1 MWFVDLIRIVN
12 FLKVGAHIMKK
23 KIFNYKLN
31 TEFADRA
38 HRLIPGGAHTYSKGD
53 DQFPANA
60 PKIID
65 RGVGCTLWD
74 VDGNQFTD
82 LAMSLGTVILGH
94 AYEPVLN
101 AVRKEI
107 ARGVNF
113 CRPSVIEG
121 ELAEL
126 LVDMIPSAEMV
137 KFGKNGS
144 DAVTAAV
151 KLARA
156 YTGRKYVARCTSDP
170 FNAIHDWFIGSTV
183 MNCGVPEDIQALTLK
198 FNYNDLESCQK
209 LFDQH
214 PGQIAC
220 FILEPVSFEVPKDG
234 FLENLKALCE
244 KNGTLLIFDEVVS
257 GFRFALGG
265 VQEMVGVTP
274 HLSAFGKGMANGF
287 SVSALVGQREFMR
300 IGGIDHEKERVFL
313 LSTTHGGETH
323 SLAAAISCIN
333 EIRKHNIIAHF
344 WQTGQALIDGVRA
357 AAKEVGAEKYVEVFG
372 YGVKPAFV
380 FKDETGQV
388 SMIAR
393 TLFLQETIARGLLMP
408 YVVPSYAH
416 KKETIDFAVECVR
429 DALSEMKKAAE
440 GPGMAAAIEG
450 EVVKPV
456 FRKFN

>member
-1 MWFVDLIRIVN
+1 
-12 FLKVGAHIMKK
+12 MKK
-23 KIFNYKLN
+23 KALKYEMN
-31 TEFADRA
+31 TDFADRA
-38 HRLIPGGAHTYSKGD
+38 NRLIPGGAHTYSKGD
-53 DQFPANA
+53 DQFPSNA

-65 RGVGCTLWD
+65 RGFGCTLWD
-74 VDGNQFTD
+74 VDGNEFID
-82 LAMSLGTVILGH
+82 MAMSLGTVILGH
-94 AYEPVLN
+94 AYEPVLD

-107 ARGVNF
+107 TRGVNF

-126 LVDMIPSAEMV
+126 LVDIIPSAEMV

-156 YTGRKYVARCTSDP
+156 YTGRKYVVRCATDP

-183 MNCGVPEDIQALTLK
+183 INRGVPEEIQALTLK

-209 LFDQH
+209 LFDQY

-220 FILEPVSFEVPKDG
+220 FLLEPVSLEVPKEG

-244 KNGTLLIFDEVVS
+244 KNGALLIFDEVVS
-257 GFRFALGG
+257 GFRYSLGG
-265 VQEMVGVTP
+265 AQEMVGVMP

-300 IGGIDHEKERVFL
+300 IGGIDHDQERVFL

-323 SLAAAISCIN
+323 SLAASIACIN
-333 EIRKHNIIAHF
+333 EISKNDIISHF
-344 WQTGQALIDGVRA
+344 WKTGQALMDGVRSA
-357 AAKEVGAEKYVEVFG
+357 ANDVGAERYIDVFG
-372 YGVKPAFV
+372 YGVKPAFA

-388 SMIAR
+388 SMVAR

-408 YVVPSYAH
+408 YVTPSYSH

-429 DALSEMKKAAE
+429 DALDVMKKAAE
-440 GPGMAAAIEG
+440 GLGMASAIKG
-450 EVVKPV
+450 GVVKPV

>member
-1 MWFVDLIRIVN
+1 MNKIEL
-12 FLKVGAHIMKK
+12 AYKK
-23 KIFNYKLN
+23 NN
-31 TEFADRA
+31 EFADKA
-38 HRLIPGGAHTYSKGD
+38 TRLIPGGAHTYSKGA
-53 DQFPANA
+53 DQFPSNA
-60 PKIID
+60 PKIIE
-65 RGVGCTLWD
+65 RGLGCKLWD
-74 VDGNQFTD
+74 VDGNEFTD
-82 LAMSLGTVILGH
+82 LAMSLGSVLLGH
-94 AYEPVLN
+94 AYEPVLE

-107 ARGVNF
+107 LRGVNF

-126 LVDMIPSAEMV
+126 LVDLIPSAEMV

-156 YTGRKYVARCTSDP
+156 YTGRKYVARCSSDA

-183 MNCGVPEDIQALTLK
+183 MNRGVPEEVQALTLK
-198 FNYNDLESCQK
+198 FNYNDLDSCQQ
-209 LFDQH
+209 LFDQF

-220 FILEPVSFEVPKDG
+220 FLLEPVSLDVPKDG

-244 KNGTLLIFDEVVS
+244 RNGALLIFDEVVS

-300 IGGIDHEKERVFL
+300 IGGIDHEQERVFL

-323 SLAAAISCIN
+323 SLAAAIACIN
-333 EIRKHNIIAHF
+333 EIRKHDIVSHF
-344 WQTGQALIDGVRA
+344 WETGQALLDGVRA
-357 AAKEVGAEKYVEVFG
+357 AAKDLGAEKYVDAFG
-372 YGVKPAFV
+372 YGVKPAFA
-380 FKDETGQV
+380 FRDETGQV

-393 TLFLQETIARGLLMP
+393 TLFLQETVARGLLMP

-429 DALSEMKKAAE
+429 DALVVMKEAAE
-440 GPGMAAAIEG
+440 GPGMLAAVQGA
-450 EVVKPV
+450 VVKPV
-456 FRKFN
+456 FRKQN

>member
-1 MWFVDLIRIVN
+1 
-12 FLKVGAHIMKK
+12 MKK
-23 KIFNYKLN
+23 KILQYKKN
-31 TEFADRA
+31 TDFADRA
-38 HRLIPGGAHTYSKGD
+38 KRLIPGGAHTYSKGD
-53 DQFPANA
+53 DQFPVNA

-65 RGVGCTLWD
+65 RGLGCTVWD
-74 VDGNQFTD
+74 VDGNEFTD
-82 LAMSLGTVILGH
+82 MAMSLGSVILGH
-94 AYEPVLN
+94 AYEPVLD

-107 ARGVNF
+107 TRGVNF

-126 LVDMIPSAEMV
+126 LVDIIPSAEMV

-156 YTGRKYVARCTSDP
+156 YTGRKYVVRCAADP

-183 MNCGVPEDIQALTLK
+183 LNRGVPEEIQALTLK

-209 LFDQH
+209 LFDEY

-220 FILEPVSFEVPKDG
+220 FLLEPVSFEVPKEG

-244 KNGTLLIFDEVVS
+244 KNGALLIFDEVVS

-265 VQEMVGVTP
+265 VQEMVGVMP

-300 IGGIDHEKERVFL
+300 IGGIDHEQERVFL

-323 SLAAAISCIN
+323 SLAAAIACIN
-333 EIRKHNIIAHF
+333 EIRKHNIITHF
-344 WQTGQALIDGVRA
+344 WQVGQALMDGVCA
-357 AAKEVGAEKYVEVFG
+357 AAKDIGAERYVDVFG
-372 YGVKPAFV
+372 YGVKPAFA
-380 FKDETGQV
+380 FKNETGQV
-388 SMIAR
+388 SMVAR
-393 TLFLQETIARGLLMP
+393 TLLLQETIARGLLMP
-408 YVVPSYAH
+408 YVVPCYAH
-416 KKETIDFAVECVR
+416 KKETIAFAIECISE
-429 DALSEMKKAAE
+429 ALAVMKNAAE
-440 GPGMAAAIEG
+440 GSGMAAAIEG
-450 EVVKPV
+450 GFVKPV
-456 FRKFN
+456 FRKYN